1 MVDPVRAVADATTVL
16 KEEDI
21 SCTIA
26 GGVFIEP
33 VITNCNHKI
42 EKLALAR
49 LLREDKHCPY
59 CRAIVTSAVPD
70 VEFAKK
76 IQDQFVKVDGVINND
91 NKKIFDD
98 QKRALLDDPQ
108 NNSVRGAPIIPDVSR
123 SRGVEMDADESLRYM
138 GIDPSEGLS
147 SLFLDFLGMPSPFS
161 GPGAAGPSPSTL
173 FSQVQSS
180 IRSNNLTQAEQTA
193 DTIPRPDFL
202 NYRNRS
208 YEKIAGAHIAKA
220 NTHISHLQH
229 ATRVT
234 SKISAVAIKDG
245 LFTQITLKY
254 TQHKEYSKAFQT
266 ANKMQS
272 FVFRFLNRIA
282 ICLGATFHG

>member
-1 MVDPVRAVADATTVL
+1 
-16 KEEDI
+16 
-21 SCTIA
+21 
-26 GGVFIEP
+26 
-33 VITNCNHKI
+33 
-42 EKLALAR
+42 
-49 LLREDKHCPY
+49 
-59 CRAIVTSAVPD
+59 
-70 VEFAKK
+70 
-76 IQDQFVKVDGVINND
+76 
-91 NKKIFDD
+91 
-98 QKRALLDDPQ
+98 
-108 NNSVRGAPIIPDVSR
+108 RGAPIIPAVSR
-123 SRGVEMDADESLRYM
+123 SRRVEMDADESLRFM
-138 GIDPSEGLS
+138 GIDLSEGLS

-180 IRSNNLTQAEQTA
+180 IRFNNLTQAEQTA
-193 DTIPRPDFL
+193 DTIPRPDFS

-282 ICLGATFHG
+282 ICLGATFHGFIFILRGLFWPLRALRERLSS